1 MKKLLLMASMIATT
15 FAFAQSNEA
24 GTIQLGLGWGAT
36 LGGATIENTYPQSTT
51 DANGVTTTK
60 DTTTSDD
67 GVGINS
73 NYGIR
78 AQYGVSE
85 LISVGIFVRMER
97 GFYTV
102 TNTTGGFSFSS
113 TMLASG
119 FGFGIEPKIYPV
131 NNDKFNLYVAPSIG
145 FSTATTTM
153 TFLTAYT
160 GKASGLNYGVTVGF
174 NWYFSDVVGLSADLG
189 YAGSALS
196 GTMDDDVIF
205 KDFTYKINSNG
216 FYTGLGLTLKF
227 GN

>member
-1 MKKLLLMASMIATT
+1 MKKLLLIVGVVASTLT
-15 FAFAQSNEA
+15 FAQSNDA
-24 GTIQLGLGWGAT
+24 GVIQLGLGWGAV
-36 LGGATIENTYPQSTT
+36 LGGATIESTYPIS
-51 DANGVTTTK
+51 NGSGGTK
-60 DTTTSDD
+60 DTTTTDD

-85 LISVGIFVRMER
+85 LISVGIYVRMER

-102 TNTTGGFSFSS
+102 TNTTGGIAFSS
-113 TMLASG
+113 SMLASG

-131 NNDKFNLYVAPSIG
+131 NNDNFNLYVAPSIG
-145 FSTATTTM
+145 YSTATTTY
-153 TFLTAYT
+153 TFLLAYT

-189 YAGSALS
+189 YSGSSLS
-196 GTMDDDVIF
+196 GTMDDQTLF
-205 KDFTYKINSNG
+205 KDYSYKINSNG
-216 FYTGLGLTLKF
+216 FYTGLGLSLKF

>member
-1 MKKLLLMASMIATT
+1 MKKLLLMASMVATT

-36 LGGATIENTYPQSTT
+36 LGGATIETSQKGPFAHDGSDSTI
-51 DANGVTTTK
+51 
-60 DTTTSDD
+60 TTSDD

-102 TNTTGGFSFSS
+102 TNTTGAFSFSS

-145 FSTATTTM
+145 FSTASTTM
-153 TFLTAYT
+153 TFITSYT
-160 GKASGLNYGVTVGF
+160 GKASGLNYGLTVGF

-205 KDFTYKINSNG
+205 KDYEYDINNGG

>member
-1 MKKLLLMASMIATT
+1 MKKLLLMASMVATT

-51 DANGVTTTK
+51 SSTGVTTTK

-102 TNTTGGFSFSS
+102 TNTTGFFN
-113 TMLASG
+113 TTILASG

-145 FSTATTTM
+145 FSTATTTI
-153 TFLTAYT
+153 TNFLAYN
-160 GKASGLNYGVTVGF
+160 GSASGLNYGVTVGF

-196 GTMDDDVIF
+196 GTMDDQTLF
-205 KDFTYKINSNG
+205 KDFTYKVNNGG

>member
-1 MKKLLLMASMIATT
+1 MKKLLLMASMVATT

-36 LGGATIENTYPQSTT
+36 LGGATIETT
-51 DANGVTTTK
+51 QKGAYAHDGSDTTMTTT
-60 DTTTSDD
+60 DD

-85 LISVGIFVRMER
+85 LISVGIYVRMER

-102 TNTTGGFSFSS
+102 TNTTAGISFSS

-119 FGFGIEPKIYPV
+119 FGFGLEPKIYPV

-153 TFLTAYT
+153 TFFTAYT
-160 GKASGLNYGVTVGF
+160 GKASGLNYGLTVGF

-196 GTMDDDVIF
+196 GTMDDTTIF
-205 KDFTYKINSNG
+205 KDFTYDINSSG